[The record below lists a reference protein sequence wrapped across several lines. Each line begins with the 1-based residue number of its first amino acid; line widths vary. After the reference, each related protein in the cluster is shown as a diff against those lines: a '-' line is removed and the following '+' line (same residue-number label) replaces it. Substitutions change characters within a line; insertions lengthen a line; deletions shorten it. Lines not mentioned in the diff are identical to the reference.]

1 MFWQFSKKYLQKGEQ
16 DIIEPQRRKIR
27 TVEKVLYAFLS
38 IQNKCIIHWKLYRFG
53 IQFAFSTSEYRNIT
67 GSRGARKP
75 FDNTYWVYVKEE
87 LLYSDFR
94 KIPQFFHQQSGLKKV
109 IYPSSCS
116 MQPSD

>member
-1 MFWQFSKKYLQKGEQ
+1 MPSFPFRINALFTGSCIDLEFNL
-16 DIIEPQRRKIR
+16 PSQRR
-27 TVEKVLYAFLS
+27 
-38 IQNKCIIHWKLYRFG
+38 
-53 IQFAFSTSEYRNIT
+53 NIA

-75 FDNTYWVYVKEE
+75 FDNTCWVYVREE